1 MSDPEGAMFGKGGV
15 LGELDKMVIFEE
27 KVLKEISYL
36 FKQRYIF
43 EKKV

>member
-1 MSDPEGAMFGKGGV
+1 MGDHEGAMFGKRRSF
-15 LGELDKMVIFEE
+15 GEMDKMVTFEE

-43 EKKV
+43 EEKV